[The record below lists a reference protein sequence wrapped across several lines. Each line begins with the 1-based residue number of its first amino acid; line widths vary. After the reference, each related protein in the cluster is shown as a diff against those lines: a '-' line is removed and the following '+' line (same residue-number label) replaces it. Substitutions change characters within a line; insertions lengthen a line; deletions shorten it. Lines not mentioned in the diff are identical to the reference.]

1 MPGMLFLTGRILE
14 VNEHWASIAGVAFA
28 RILMKLEGELAFDTF
43 PLYCP
48 QAMFDESSKVVKV
61 APGEM
66 FTAVA
71 MLQLYVTQEAYAV
84 TDAKKTLH

>member
-1 MPGMLFLTGRILE
+1 
-14 VNEHWASIAGVAFA
+14 
-28 RILMKLEGELAFDTF
+28 
-43 PLYCP
+43 
-48 QAMFDESSKVVKV
+48 MFDESSKVVKV

>member
-1 MPGMLFLTGRILE
+1 
-14 VNEHWASIAGVAFA
+14 
-28 RILMKLEGELAFDTF
+28 
-43 PLYCP
+43 
-48 QAMFDESSKVVKV
+48 MFDESRKVVKV

-66 FTAVA
+66 FTTVA